1 MQPFAGRGRLFLL
14 RHGETEWNRARRVMG
29 RRPIPLCAEGRGQLA
44 KVVPHLRGLGIG
56 AIWTS
61 PMVRAR
67 ETAEMAA
74 EALGGVPVHEDEGL
88 AEVNYAAW
96 EGLGFPELLE
106 DPAYHAFHKDPLGAR
121 VPGGGE
127 TLLEVRDRVFAACAR
142 ILGESESNGHPLLVS
157 HGDPLRLV
165 VSACLAIEPEQF
177 RRVRID
183 NGSLSAIDLTGN
195 WSEAKFVNM
204 RPDLDVM
211 LDAEL
216 DGARALRE
224 RAQQT
229 SESA

>member
-1 MQPFAGRGRLFLL
+1 MQPFAGRGRIFLL
-14 RHGETEWNRARRVMG
+14 RHGETEWNRERRVMG
-29 RRPIPLCAEGRGQLA
+29 RRPIPLCAEGRDQLSR
-44 KVVPHLRGLGIG
+44 VVPHLRGLGIG
-56 AIWTS
+56 TIWTS

-74 EALGGVPVHEDEGL
+74 EALGGAPVREEPGL
-88 AEVNYAAW
+88 AEVDYAAW
-96 EGLGFPELLE
+96 EGLGFRELLE
-106 DPAYHAFHKDPLGAR
+106 DPNYHEFHKDPLGAR

-127 TLLEVRDRVFAACAR
+127 TLLEVRNRVFAACER
-142 ILGESESNGHPLLVS
+142 ILARTEEGHPLLVS

-165 VSACLAIEPEQF
+165 VSACLAIDPEQF
-177 RRVRID
+177 RRVRLD

-216 DGARALRE
+216 DGARALKERE
-224 RAQQT
+224 QPT
-229 SESA
+229 TEST